1 MATQL
6 KCHLQTCH
14 LDEDNNT
21 LLSSDVELWILLIS
35 LYISLELSATCKL
48 TGCVTEVSDYSQ
60 RKYLLRKKKKK
71 KPLLYACPSG
81 GDTARQS
88 DRCDICVPAAFVT
101 PGKKVQQLGPVITQ
115 QTPPTGQA
123 CAGRI
128 DIITTFEY

>member
-71 KPLLYACPSG
+71 NLCC
-81 GDTARQS
+81 TRARVVG
-88 DRCDICVPAAFVT
+88 IL
-101 PGKKVQQLGPVITQ
+101 PGKVTDVTYVYLLHL
-115 QTPPTGQA
+115 
-123 CAGRI
+123 
-128 DIITTFEY
+128 